1 MKKRKKGV
9 PYHGRLQAGF
19 QLHTIKFNPSTTY
32 VWYRY
37 FNNCPVENLLLIAEA
52 CLLGRASHKALDFQ
66 NSRFHDLSW
75 WEVYRLSTSQS
86 NITLIYNV
94 HANLRSLRI
103 EAEIINTYIHIYIIL
118 YILIYTHLYPSQVL
132 QLQVQDTTSP
142 GPKSK
147 CTMASPQWLGWMDGS
162 VVFTK
167 IPCYIDA
174 KLQPQ
179 HVWWLIC
186 VILWYLWHTNS
197 NGQRHVSHFHYLLIF
212 FSFCNLKERIPT
224 PPTLSFIP
232 PTSSSISAGCVP
244 AWANQRQSIVWCE
257 DNSSI
262 DKDNTYKKPKKD
274 LYHKSPR
281 N

>member
-1 MKKRKKGV
+1 M
-9 PYHGRLQAGF
+9 YD
-19 QLHTIKFNPSTTY
+19 IDM
-32 VWYRY
+32 
-37 FNNCPVENLLLIAEA
+37 NNCPVENLLLIAEA

-118 YILIYTHLYPSQVL
+118 YIYLYIYTHLYPSQVL
-132 QLQVQDTTSP
+132 QLQLQDTTSP

-174 KLQPQ
+174 KLQPPAC
-179 HVWWLIC
+179 WWLIC
-186 VILWYLWHTNS
+186 VILWYPLAYEFKWSKTCSTFPLSSYFLQLLQSQRTHTYS
-197 NGQRHVSHFHYLLIF
+197 AY
-212 FSFCNLKERIPT
+212 
-224 PPTLSFIP
+224 SFIHSP
-232 PTSSSISAGCVP
+232 DKLFYLCGLCSSLSQSASIHCVVRGQLLHWEGQYLQEAKKGLVPQKPAKLRRTIVHKHKPAMIYKTLRSSNPRTS
-244 AWANQRQSIVWCE
+244 
-257 DNSSI
+257 
-262 DKDNTYKKPKKD
+262 
-274 LYHKSPR
+274 
-281 N
+281 